1 LFGAGFNIKRDNKGG
16 VMATIWEHF
25 ESLVL
30 QFLEDRTSELL
41 SQGDVKP
48 SRQLTARVRED
59 AAWAAER
66 AIARFQ
72 SANVGENSGKRRL
85 IS

>member
-1 LFGAGFNIKRDNKGG
+1 
-16 VMATIWEHF
+16 MATIWEHF
-25 ESLVL
+25 ENLTL

-66 AIARFQ
+66 AVARFQ
-72 SANVGENSGKRRL
+72 AADVGENLGKGRKIIESRL
-85 IS
+85 VSTILKR

>member
-1 LFGAGFNIKRDNKGG
+1 
-16 VMATIWEHF
+16 MATIWEHF

-41 SQGDVKP
+41 TQCDVAP
-48 SRQLTARVRED
+48 DPRLVARIRQD

-66 AIARFQ
+66 AVARFQ
-72 SANVGENSGKRRL
+72 AENSGGKAVKKR
-85 IS
+85 INS